1 MADQHL
7 MGEVKTISRG
17 HYERLRGTRT
27 KRSAAVEAKAKKVFM
42 RLTYYD
48 CYDTLILY
56 HIIYISYIS
65 YSTGFDT
72 VYHLRY
78 LLIE

>member
-1 MADQHL
+1 MADQHQ

-56 HIIYISYIS
+56 IYHISYHIIQYWI
-65 YSTGFDT
+65 
-72 VYHLRY
+72 
-78 LLIE
+78 